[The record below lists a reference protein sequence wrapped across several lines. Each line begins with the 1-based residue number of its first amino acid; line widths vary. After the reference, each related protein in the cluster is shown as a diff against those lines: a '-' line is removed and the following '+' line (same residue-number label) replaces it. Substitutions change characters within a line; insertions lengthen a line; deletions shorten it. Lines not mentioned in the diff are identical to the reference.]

1 MFKGESEIVFFI
13 VQNKNLK
20 KSDIVIVD
28 YIVVILLIVW
38 EEVVVIIE
46 IDYLYLFSKV
56 RVSFFKRKYFNV
68 IKIRVFVFCK
78 DKI

>member
-13 VQNKNLK
+13 VQNKNLQ
-20 KSDIVIVD
+20 KSDIVIVN

-56 RVSFFKRKYFNV
+56 RVSFF
-68 IKIRVFVFCK
+68 
-78 DKI
+78 